1 MAAAT
6 CAHAPDPDQTDLV
19 ASPVCCEQPRSTSE
33 AGGGGRTADMRS
45 RYGKGSGE
53 LLVVVVIQSQAQAW
67 VKAARP
73 ADASEIAFTRPLFMS
88 MVFFAGLAP
97 LKTGAYGAHSTRA
110 IVRAFAPAQRCRV
123 RALCAYLA
131 SEVSL

>member
-1 MAAAT
+1 MGM
-6 CAHAPDPDQTDLV
+6 DDDNMDG
-19 ASPVCCEQPRSTSE
+19 S
-33 AGGGGRTADMRS
+33 GGGGENS
-45 RYGKGSGE
+45 
-53 LLVVVVIQSQAQAW
+53 QSQAMQGDLVELFGREDEERTKAW
-67 VKAARP
+67 FKASRP